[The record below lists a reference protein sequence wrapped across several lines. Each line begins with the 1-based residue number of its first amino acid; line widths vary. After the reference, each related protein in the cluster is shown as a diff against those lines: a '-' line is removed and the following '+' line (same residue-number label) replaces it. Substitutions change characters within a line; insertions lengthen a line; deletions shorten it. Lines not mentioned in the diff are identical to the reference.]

1 MIDNLTISF
10 EREDIAHTLNV
21 PTRDENLPYNL
32 ATVFAE
38 IIKQSDANANIVSNN
53 LKDEFFL
60 CHEEPELASDVK
72 ADKAKMKK
80 MTNKE
85 LALVLQQSVEQ
96 FGELPLQII
105 YGNNILIGEGIR
117 VELEQSCSK
126 NSKAISIYT
135 D

>member
-1 MIDNLTISF
+1 MIDNLTINF
-10 EREDIAHTLNV
+10 ERDGISHTLSI

-32 ATVFAE
+32 ATAFAE

-96 FGELPLQII
+96 FGELPLQIV
-105 YGNNILIGEGIR
+105 YEDVNLIGEDIR
-117 VELEQSCSK
+117 VDLDQSCSK